1 MGDHGTMVSH
11 SRFRLCHCLFL
22 LVLFCAINEYYRD
35 DAKSQP
41 TSKRHNSFRF
51 SLSDSGWVL
60 TDLDG
65 DHKPDF
71 AGGRCVGRTDDGYSY
86 EVRLQLSSGAPT
98 SPFTVSHNDALGLNI
113 TGVDID
119 GDDDIDLIISDR
131 FFGQHI
137 GIWLNDGK
145 GRFAK
150 SLPGRFSASSVSDL
164 ALVAVDLNWAG
175 QPTGDKQQ
183 RRLPDYLAAGDI
195 QPLRLKS
202 SASNQHPV
210 EWIFHFATDPLHQR
224 APPIRWAG

>member
-1 MGDHGTMVSH
+1 MVSH
-11 SRFRLCHCLFL
+11 SRFRLRHGLFL
-22 LVLFCAINEYYRD
+22 LVLFCAINEYHRD
-35 DAKSQP
+35 ATKSQP
-41 TSKRHNSFRF
+41 ASKRHDSFRF
-51 SLSDSGWVL
+51 SLSDFGWVL

-98 SPFTVSHNDALGLNI
+98 RPFTVSHNDALGLNI

-164 ALVAVDLNWAG
+164 AFVAVDLNWAG
-175 QPTGDKQQ
+175 QPTADKQQ

-195 QPLRLKS
+195 QPLRLRS

-210 EWIFHFATDPLHQR
+210 EWPFHFATDPLHQR
-224 APPIRWAG
+224 APPIPSAV